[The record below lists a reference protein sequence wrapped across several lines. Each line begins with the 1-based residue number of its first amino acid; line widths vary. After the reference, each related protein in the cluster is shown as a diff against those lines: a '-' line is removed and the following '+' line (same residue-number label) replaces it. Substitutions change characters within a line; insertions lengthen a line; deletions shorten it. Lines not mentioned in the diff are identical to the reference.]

1 MKKIITVLSVLLPL
15 CLSAQVSF
23 NFEEGSTAGW
33 IFNAPGRW
41 DTDGVNPINGL
52 YSLHHVFDNSEP
64 AVDVAIFSISGLC
77 PDCGETAWEFTL
89 RHGADPSS
97 SNKWSFIL
105 SSNVGIEGI
114 LPGSGYE
121 GYVTGVNLA
130 GYDDT
135 LRLWHI
141 VGGKISTVITTGV
154 NWQNDIGTDGIVT
167 IRVTRSSGGEWHMD
181 VEPWGGEKGV
191 WNENQDYRAEEG
203 TKAGLW
209 KYTGICYTYTSTRDR
224 LLWLDDVSVN
234 GVFIADTLPP
244 VIVSIVALTP
254 DILEVTFD
262 EEPDTA
268 VLEPAN
274 IKISGGIAISSV
286 EGKTPE
292 TYELHLVNNIENRVS
307 HDLTFETLCDPDGN
321 CSSSVS
327 AGFIPVYGVTGD
339 VVISEIMADPSPPV
353 QLPDDEYL
361 ELANLTA
368 DSLSLC
374 RWFLIADNDTV
385 ILPALWIRSN
395 ERLILCSPSD
405 VNKFSGFGRSVGLA
419 GFPLLNDG
427 GETLSL
433 RDSRGAL
440 IHAVT
445 YSGACYKDEWR
456 SGGGWSMEMT
466 DMSNPFNAPD
476 TWRASVDPSGGTPG
490 RNNSLDIP
498 APDTK
503 CPEIIAAY
511 PLNNAMIRIVFD
523 ETVTGASFTN
533 EWDIDGIRAAGA
545 VSDDI
550 ADRAIII
557 ILREPLTAGR
567 VYSVTIP
574 MSVSDFA
581 GRVPCRPVVSLGLAG
596 QPFAGDILFNEI
608 LFDPVPPCNDYIE
621 LYNNSEKIVDLSLLF
636 ISSSPDEATGGS
648 PALSL
653 STLPRQLLP
662 GRYVALTTDRDIIAD
677 YYTCSDRQEI
687 YQVRSL
693 PSMPD
698 DEGGVVLLDREMN
711 VLDRMEYRSTYH
723 MDYLTVKEGIALEKV
738 SPELPS
744 GYSFN
749 WHSAS
754 ELCNWGTPG
763 TRNSAVLSDNEGEH
777 GLSLSSVRISPDG
790 DGFEDVVSVKV
801 VPGGMDNVVTVTL
814 FSAGGYAVRH
824 LAERFSAGE
833 EALFVWDGTGDD
845 GERLPAGLYM
855 IMAQS
860 YNSDGQTRRWKK
872 VCALLYR

>member
-1 MKKIITVLSVLLPL
+1 MKKIITLLSVLLPL

-23 NFEEGSTAGW
+23 SFEEGSTAGW

-41 DTDGVNPINGL
+41 DTDGVNPISGL

-77 PDCGETAWEFTL
+77 PDCGEATWEFTL

-114 LPGSGYE
+114 LSGSGYE

-135 LRLWHI
+135 LRLWRI
-141 VGGKISTVITTGV
+141 SGGKISTVITTGV

-167 IRVTRSSGGEWHMD
+167 IRVTRSSGGEWHMY
-181 VEPWGGEKGV
+181 VEAWGMEKGV
-191 WNENQDYRAEEG
+191 WNERHGSLSNNPETWETEQGAKNLGQEPQAG
-203 TKAGLW
+203 KGSKASLW
-209 KYTGICYTYTSTRDR
+209 KYTGISYTYTSTRDR

-244 VIVSIVALTP
+244 GIVSIVAPAP

-262 EEPDTA
+262 EEPDPS

-274 IKISGGIAISSV
+274 IRISGGIVISSV
-286 EGKTPE
+286 AGKTPE
-292 TYELHLVNNIENRVS
+292 TYELHLEDNIGNRVS
-307 HDLTFETLCDPDGN
+307 QELTFDILCDRDGN

-327 AGFIPVYGVTGD
+327 KGFIPVYGVTGD

-385 ILPALWIRSN
+385 ILPAIWIRRN
-395 ERLILCSPSD
+395 ERLILCSLSD

-419 GFPLLNDG
+419 GFPSLNDG

-466 DMSNPFNAPD
+466 DTGNPFNAPD
-476 TWRASVDPSGGTPG
+476 TWRASGDPSGGTPG

-498 APDTK
+498 APDTQ

-511 PLNNAMIRIVFD
+511 PLNNASIRIVFD
-523 ETVTGASFTN
+523 ETVTGAFFPD
-533 EWDIDGIRAAGA
+533 EWDIDGIRAEGA

-550 ADRAIII
+550 ADRAIVI

-567 VYSVTIP
+567 VYTVTMP
-574 MSVSDFA
+574 MTVSDFA
-581 GRVPCRPVVSLGLAG
+581 GRVPCMPAVSLGLPG

-608 LFDPVPPCNDYIE
+608 LFDPVTPC
-621 LYNNSEKIVDLSLLF
+621 
-636 ISSSPDEATGGS
+636 
-648 PALSL
+648 
-653 STLPRQLLP
+653 
-662 GRYVALTTDRDIIAD
+662 
-677 YYTCSDRQEI
+677 
-687 YQVRSL
+687 
-693 PSMPD
+693 
-698 DEGGVVLLDREMN
+698 
-711 VLDRMEYRSTYH
+711 
-723 MDYLTVKEGIALEKV
+723 
-738 SPELPS
+738 
-744 GYSFN
+744 
-749 WHSAS
+749 
-754 ELCNWGTPG
+754 
-763 TRNSAVLSDNEGEH
+763 
-777 GLSLSSVRISPDG
+777 
-790 DGFEDVVSVKV
+790 
-801 VPGGMDNVVTVTL
+801 
-814 FSAGGYAVRH
+814 
-824 LAERFSAGE
+824 
-833 EALFVWDGTGDD
+833 
-845 GERLPAGLYM
+845 
-855 IMAQS
+855 
-860 YNSDGQTRRWKK
+860 
-872 VCALLYR
+872 